1 MRDDEPSST
10 SRKARPSRG
19 GAHDA
24 GRNLQLVH
32 RRLRY
37 RRPQG
42 CQSAAGRTGH
52 LNQGGKY
59 ALGEMR
65 RGLKLVAL
73 LVRHDETAIN
83 FSQSSGANGVVA
95 EMMKVSKPSSGAW
108 RSATVLMPSA
118 G

>member
-1 MRDDEPSST
+1 
-10 SRKARPSRG
+10 
-19 GAHDA
+19 
-24 GRNLQLVH
+24 
-32 RRLRY
+32 
-37 RRPQG
+37 
-42 CQSAAGRTGH
+42 
-52 LNQGGKY
+52 
-59 ALGEMR
+59 MR

-118 G
+118 GDWRRIIASELLARQPTTPHALGTAG